1 MTTQELAFQC
11 IDDALAKY
19 YKRLNHF
26 NYITNDGYGKFL
38 KYAINEE
45 FIDPDIPI
53 ETELGITCNPK
64 DCVYIGFVDCN
75 EFPIANDIII
85 PNNSKSVYVFYI
97 LQHCWLHGSPPSNE
111 HIQNILI
118 SKVLGHAYSTIIAV
132 GVHMA
137 DQLLSTQVRMHQ
149 HVMFEIAAG
158 FAVIWLCVTALH
170 LDYYI
175 GIWLSI
181 EDEYVTEENIIEL
194 EEG

>member
-19 YKRLNHF
+19 YKRLNHL

-111 HIQNILI
+111 L
-118 SKVLGHAYSTIIAV
+118 

-137 DQLLSTQVRMHQ
+137 DQLLSTQIRMHQ

-194 EEG
+194 EEGDPLEIQTDWEN